1 MTLNQALAALLAATL
16 TACGGGGDASTTP
29 EAPPGPPQPPASGL
43 YVSPQF
49 DTAQMALYLDVPYST
64 RPNEGGVQYSSSL
77 TKNLEIGGAE
87 LTLELDVAVPPNATA
102 STPQPAIV
110 WIHGGGFVAGSKEER
125 RDDAMSYARAGYV
138 AATINYRLTPDNQ
151 ANPAIRVRAIQQ
163 ATEDAMNAIRYLRAN
178 AARYH
183 IDPNRIATIG
193 TSAGGGISL
202 INAIEADTLLNT
214 VSDFPGVSARVQAAI
229 ATGATLGES
238 GIDTNSLFHFDA
250 GDSPVLLFHA
260 KETDSVTGATWSGNV
275 LPTQKAIVDAGG
287 SCTVVAQGDM
297 THTVDLS
304 LGGRWWTQ
312 LKPFLWEKLRLAA
325 M

>member
-1 MTLNQALAALLAATL
+1 MRFTTTLAALFTVAL
-16 TACGGGGDASTTP
+16 TACGGGGDTTTTP
-29 EAPPGPPQPPASGL
+29 EPPPGPPPPPASGL

-49 DTAQMALYLDVPYST
+49 DTTQIALYLDVPYSK
-64 RPNEGGVQYSSSL
+64 RPNEGGVQYTSSL
-77 TKNLEIGGAE
+77 TKSVEIGTAE

-102 STPQPAIV
+102 SAPQPAVV
-110 WIHGGGFVAGSKEER
+110 WIHGGSFLAGSKEER
-125 RDDAMSYARAGYV
+125 RDDAMTYARAGYV

-183 IDPNRIATIG
+183 IDPSRIATIG

-214 VSDFPGVSARVQAAI
+214 VSDYPGFSAHVQAAV

-250 GDSPVLLFHA
+250 SDSPVLLFHA
-260 KETDSVTGATWSGNV
+260 KETDSVTGATWTGNV

-287 SCTVVAQGDM
+287 SCTVVAQDNM

-304 LGGRWWTQ
+304 LGGRWWPQ

>member
-1 MTLNQALAALLAATL
+1 MKIRTGVALLLAIAL
-16 TACGGGGDASTTP
+16 SACGGGGDTSPTP
-29 EAPPGPPQPPASGL
+29 EPPPGPKPPPETGL
-43 YVSPQF
+43 YVSPQY
-49 DTAQMALYLDVPYST
+49 DSTQIALHLDIPYSK

-77 TKNLEIGGAE
+77 TKSVEIGTAE

-110 WIHGGGFVAGSKEER
+110 WIHGGGFVGGSKEER

-163 ATEDAMNAIRYLRAN
+163 ATDDAMNAIRFLRAN
-178 AARYH
+178 AAIYH

-202 INAIEADTLLNT
+202 INAIEADTLLGT
-214 VSDFPGVSARVQAAI
+214 VSDYSGVSAHVQAAI

-250 GDSPVLLFHA
+250 SDSSVLLFHA

-304 LGGRWWTQ
+304 LGGRWWPQ
-312 LKPFLWEKLRLAA
+312 LKPFLWEQLRLGA

>member
-1 MTLNQALAALLAATL
+1 MKIRTGVALLLAIAL
-16 TACGGGGDASTTP
+16 SACGGGGDASPTP
-29 EAPPGPPQPPASGL
+29 EPPPGPKPPPETGL
-43 YVSPQF
+43 YVSPQY
-49 DTAQMALYLDVPYST
+49 DSTQIALHLDIPYSK

-77 TKNLEIGGAE
+77 TKSVEIGTAE

-110 WIHGGGFVAGSKEER
+110 WIHGGGFVGGSKEER

-163 ATEDAMNAIRYLRAN
+163 ATDDAMNAIRFLRAN
-178 AARYH
+178 AATYH

-202 INAIEADTLLNT
+202 INAIEADTLLGT
-214 VSDFPGVSARVQAAI
+214 VSDYPGVSAHVQAAI

-250 GDSPVLLFHA
+250 SDSPVLLFHA

-287 SCTVVAQGDM
+287 RCTVVAQGDM

-304 LGGRWWTQ
+304 LGGRWWPQ
-312 LKPFLWEKLRLAA
+312 LKPFLWEQLRLGA